1 MSWSSSRMLGR
12 FIDMRG
18 DKSPARLRLHQIIL
32 MAETQQTST
41 LWRLDKRNWDRV
53 TKNVRCGWVF
63 WTDLTGIHWNIHRL
77 DIKNSSQMSG
87 CWMSP
92 CLFEIPAE
100 ERKERLEAGTLKWTS
115 DKIFHFGEANNSSK
129 KGLEIGGLGARRD
142 KFSILSFK
150 QFSEWYVRS
159 NKLKGNFLSFQ
170 IPCWS
175 SRV

>member
-18 DKSPARLRLHQIIL
+18 DKSPAQLRVHQIIL

-41 LWRLDKRNWDRV
+41 LWGMETGSDKRSV

-63 WTDLTGIHWNIHRL
+63 WTDLTGIHWNIHSL

-100 ERKERLEAGTLKWTS
+100 RRKGRLEAGTLKWTS

-129 KGLEIGGLGARRD
+129 KGLEIGGLELGGTS
-142 KFSILSFK
+142 FLFYLSI
-150 QFSEWYVRS
+150 
-159 NKLKGNFLSFQ
+159 NFQNGMSALTN
-170 IPCWS
+170 
-175 SRV
+175 